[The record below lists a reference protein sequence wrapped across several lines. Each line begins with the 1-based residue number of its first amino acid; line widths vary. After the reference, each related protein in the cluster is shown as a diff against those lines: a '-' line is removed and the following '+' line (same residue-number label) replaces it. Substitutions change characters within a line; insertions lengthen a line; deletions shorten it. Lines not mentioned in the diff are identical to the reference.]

1 MIEYILIGISIAFAI
16 GVFGVVCFFA
26 GVKYGVNKMY
36 KILYDMIFDA
46 TLEEI
51 GSMFVKLGYTEQFKE
66 ALKEISK
73 DTNNE

>member
-1 MIEYILIGISIAFAI
+1 MIGYILLGILLALTIGIA
-16 GVFGVVCFFA
+16 CFFA
-26 GVKYGVNKMY
+26 GIRYGVNKMY